1 MRSIL
6 PVLAVSLLAGSVSA
20 QLINRVNGLPGN
32 YSGAEDVVALANG
45 DLATAGESYTFFSG
59 FESFATLTRTGPD
72 GIPVWQLKI
81 DEAERSEVAFGV
93 RELASTDLVLGFF
106 RDFDPDS
113 LCFAGVSAA
122 GAVNWTT
129 RIAGTRA
136 YDGAGIE
143 LDPIAP
149 FAIVAS
155 QFNDQNPISGQLVRL
170 NAQTG
175 ALDFNRVYSA
185 ANPTEATSLWFTD
198 VAAPLGG
205 DFYVTGVVNRTI
217 DAENSDYD
225 ILVARISRANGSV
238 VWAKAY
244 GTPFNIDLGFPY
256 EVGRGIDFNAAGQVV
271 VAARTDDPTQT
282 FGPESALHLLIDPAN
297 GNLLAHSVMLD
308 TQVANASVE
317 RLSTGEMLVSG
328 SRSFGDGQG
337 FARMWLLDPATM
349 AILRRAEYIDGT
361 SRGSDAVEHLVP
373 AQALVLTGTHFT
385 TNNIGTPD
393 QMFVRTDLTLDDG
406 CSAEIVVPDPVSAQ
420 ITITPI
426 NLTTTSVTDVFAY
439 SPPKTLQTLQ
449 TALVCGPA
457 ACVGDLNND
466 GFVDDADFVLFAAAY
481 DLLDCTDPTMPP
493 GCPADLNNDGFV
505 DDLDFVLFVAAYNEL
520 LCP

>member
-1 MRSIL
+1 MRSITCA
-6 PVLAVSLLAGSVSA
+6 LALSVLAGSASA
-20 QLINRVNGLPGN
+20 QLINRVNGLPSN
-32 YSGAEDVVALANG
+32 YSTADDVTALANG
-45 DLATAGESYTFFSG
+45 DLAIAGDAYTFASG
-59 FESFATLTRTGPD
+59 FESFATLTRVGPD
-72 GIPVWQLKI
+72 GVPLWQLKI
-81 DEAERSEVAFGV
+81 DEIERSEFAFGA
-93 RELASTDLVLGFF
+93 RELANSDLLLGFF

-113 LCFAGVSAA
+113 LCFAGVSAS
-122 GAVNWTT
+122 GNVNWTT

-149 FAIVAS
+149 FALVAS

-185 ANPTEATSLWFTD
+185 TTPAEATSLWFTD

-217 DAENSDYD
+217 APEDSDYD

-238 VWAKAY
+238 VWARAY
-244 GTPFNIDLGFPY
+244 GTPFNIDLGYPY
-256 EVGRGIDFNAAGQVV
+256 EIGRGIDFNAAGQIV

-282 FGPESALHLLIDPAN
+282 FGPESALHLLLDPAN
-297 GNLLAHSVMLD
+297 GNLIAHSVMLD

-328 SRSFGDGQG
+328 SRAFGDGQG

-349 AILRRAEYIDGT
+349 AITLRAEYVDGT
-361 SRGSDAVEHLVP
+361 SRGTDAVEHLVP
-373 AQALVLTGTHFT
+373 AQGLVLTGTHFT
-385 TNNIGTPD
+385 TNNIGFPD
-393 QMFVRTDLTLDDG
+393 QMFIRTDLTLNDG
-406 CSAEIVVPDPVSAQ
+406 CSAEIIVPEPVSAQ
-420 ITITPI
+420 ITVTPI
-426 NLTTTSVTDVFAY
+426 DLTQGSVADVFAY
-439 SPPKTLQTLQ
+439 APPKTLQTLQ
-449 TALVCGPA
+449 TALVCEPGACIGDLNGDNVVDDADFVIFASAYNILDCTDPLMPPGCPA
-457 ACVGDLNND
+457 DLNND

-481 DLLDCTDPTMPP
+481 
-493 GCPADLNNDGFV
+493 
-505 DDLDFVLFVAAYNEL
+505 NEL